1 MSRSSSVNRYQTS
14 SDNKR
19 VIMAFLICT
28 LIADTAILT
37 SNSISADSSL
47 IPTHLTLL
55 SQAEHILSTKKE
67 SRYQHTTHVNETS
80 GIYDFDCSGFI
91 DYVLQQTSPASLAV
105 IKYLPNRL
113 NRPLAQDYYYH
124 FAKLGS
130 GDDGDG
136 WYGILRPLDLL
147 PGDLIAWLR
156 SPSSDSDD
164 TGHVMMV
171 RSNPITNPNQ
181 PNEILVPIIDS
192 TRSPHSLDSRVNGV
206 TGIGTGTISI
216 VMNATGGAVGFRW
229 RDGESKVIEY
239 TRISFGQL
247 GPSQAYTANNTSP
260 STTIQLSSWSTNTKI
275 SGATLGTVALFTAVA
290 LILASAVIVKIRHT
304 KLGRSGHPAQ

>member
-1 MSRSSSVNRYQTS
+1 
-14 SDNKR
+14 
-19 VIMAFLICT
+19 MAFLICS

-37 SNSISADSSL
+37 SNSISADSSP
-47 IPTHLTLL
+47 IPSHLTLL
-55 SQAEHILSTKKE
+55 SQAEYILSIKKE

-91 DYVLQQTSPASLAV
+91 DYVLQQISPASLAV

-113 NRPLAQDYYYH
+113 NRPRAQDYYYH

-130 GDDGDG
+130 GDDGNG
-136 WYGILRPLDLL
+136 WYGILRPLDLV

-171 RSNPITNPNQ
+171 RSNPIADPNQ

-192 TRSPHSLDSRVNGV
+192 TRSPHALDSRANGV

-216 VMNATGGAVGFRW
+216 VMNATEGAVGFRW
-229 RDGESKVIEY
+229 RDGESKVIGY
-239 TRISFGQL
+239 TKISFGQL
-247 GPSQAYTANNTSP
+247 GPSQTYTANNTLP
-260 STTIQLSSWSTNTKI
+260 STMAQSSSWSTNTKM
-275 SGATLGTVALFTAVA
+275 SGAAPGTAVLLTAVA
-290 LILASAVIVKIRHT
+290 LILASAVVITISFKARKI
-304 KLGRSGHPAQ
+304 S

>member
-1 MSRSSSVNRYQTS
+1 MSRSSPLSWYQTGS
-14 SDNKR
+14 YHER
-19 VIMAFLICT
+19 AIMAFLICA

-37 SNSISADSSL
+37 SNSISADSSP
-47 IPTHLTLL
+47 IPGRLVLLTE
-55 SQAEHILSTKKE
+55 AEHILSTMKE

-91 DYVLQQTSPASLAV
+91 DYVLQQTSPTSLAI

-113 NRPLAQDYYYH
+113 NRPRAQDYYYH

-130 GDDGDG
+130 GDDEDG
-136 WYGILRPLDLL
+136 WYGILRPLDLV

-171 RSNPITNPNQ
+171 RSNPIADPNQ

-192 TRSPHSLDSRVNGV
+192 TRSPHALDSRLNGV
-206 TGIGTGTISI
+206 TGMGTGTISI

-239 TRISFGQL
+239 TKISFGQL
-247 GPSQAYTANNTSP
+247 GPSQAYTADNTLP
-260 STTIQLSSWSTNTKI
+260 STMTQSSSWSTNTKM
-275 SGATLGTVALFTAVA
+275 SGAAPGTVALFVAVA
-290 LILASAVIVKIRHT
+290 VILASTVVITIRFT
-304 KLGRSGHPAQ
+304 KLGRSRHPAQ